1 VCDFADIVRGYIGC
15 IAGKVGVV
23 AGIVAA
29 KPLEVQDASRH
40 SEFSLACHAE
50 DNVHEL
56 LEIGDIA
63 DEHAKIVAGNLGW
76 GRVDN
81 TLLGNIAG
89 ALQSHVDICGM
100 GNNVF

>member
-1 VCDFADIVRGYIGC
+1 MY
-15 IAGKVGVV
+15 
-23 AGIVAA
+23 
-29 KPLEVQDASRH
+29 
-40 SEFSLACHAE
+40 
-50 DNVHEL
+50 EL

-100 GNNVF
+100 GNNVFKKNIFLDLENNAA